1 VAKGIGLLFALS
13 VLSVLAGAQDARELG
28 HVSGE
33 AGFVGSPA
41 PVGSA
46 LTCSAAPQL
55 LQVPA
60 LAAERAKVKARLIT
74 LLRESL
80 FDDAKGIVNIARE
93 KEIKKLV
100 SKLKSSQSF

>member
-1 VAKGIGLLFALS
+1 VAKGIGLLFAVA

-28 HVSGE
+28 SARE
-33 AGFVGSPA
+33 ADFIASTA

-46 LTCSAAPQL
+46 LSCSPQQTL
-55 LQVPA
+55 RIPPHV
-60 LAAERAKVKARLIT
+60 AEQAKIKARLIN

-100 SKLKSSQSF
+100 GKLKNSE